1 MEKLFKIHWSCYV
14 STIICFYSSYS
25 IYNDFLKTKE
35 IYQNGK
41 ITNSIVVAT
50 TTMCGKK
57 RGYNWF
63 EVTIDDN
70 IKKYSI
76 ETSQEICN
84 TTFIGDTLVVKY
96 KEGIK
101 NCILVND
108 LESDYPKNGYYFS
121 IFCVLTGIYFLGY
134 GYYLVIKKSKELV
147 D

>member
-14 STIICFYSSYS
+14 SAIICFYSSYS

-35 IYQNGK
+35 VYQKGK
-41 ITNSIVVAT
+41 ITNSIVVEK

-63 EVTIDDN
+63 SVIIVGEKN
-70 IKKYSI
+70 KYSF
-76 ETSQEICN
+76 ETSEDICDN
-84 TTFIGDTLVVKY
+84 TFIGDTLVVKY

-108 LESDYPKNGYYFS
+108 LKSDYPKNGYYFS
-121 IFCVLTGIYFLGY
+121 IFCILTGIYFLGY